1 MPIPL
6 PNLDDRAF
14 DDLVAEGQRLIP
26 GPAPSW
32 TDHNPSD
39 PGIAF
44 IELFAYVTEMLL
56 YRADRVAIPNGLLRS
71 RSTRRYATPCW
82 NCAAKP
88 ER

>member
-56 YRADRVAIPNGLLRS
+56 YRADRVGEANKQAFVKLLRGGWLLPVACV
-71 RSTRRYATPCW
+71 RLCG
-82 NCAAKP
+82 
-88 ER
+88 